1 MTSTLRRVRAAGVLA
16 LAALLAAVMIFL
28 AWAHA
33 VAQGERPATMAA
45 FGDERI
51 RIETVA
57 EGILM
62 TPEADAADVGV
73 IMIPGARV
81 DPYAYMDKLR
91 DVVAESGAPILIV
104 RPAINLAIADPR
116 DLGALVGDV
125 DAAESWVVAGHS
137 LGGTRA
143 CLVAAGAEES
153 GDDRLAGLLLL
164 GSYCANDLSST
175 DLPVLSIGAENDGL
189 STPEE
194 IAARA
199 DALPGSTRFVEI
211 PGANHAS
218 FGDYG
223 VQAGDGPVTADDDEV
238 RAVLT
243 TEISSLLR
251 GD

>member
-1 MTSTLRRVRAAGVLA
+1 MTSTLRRVRTVGVLA
-16 LAALLAAVMIFL
+16 LAALLAVVMIFL

-62 TPEADAADVGV
+62 TPETEAADVGV

-91 DVVAESGAPILIV
+91 DAVVESSAPILIV

-116 DLGALVGDV
+116 DLGALIGDV
-125 DAAESWVVAGHS
+125 DAAERWVVAGHS

-164 GSYCANDLSST
+164 GSYCANDLSAT
-175 DLPVLSIGAENDGL
+175 DLPVLSVGAENDGL

-199 DALPGSTRFVEI
+199 DALPASTRFVEI

-243 TEISSLLR
+243 AEISSLLR

>member
-1 MTSTLRRVRAAGVLA
+1 MRAALRRIRAAGFLA
-16 LAALLAAVMIFL
+16 LTALVAVLLVFL

-33 VAQGERPATMAA
+33 VAQGERPAAIAA
-45 FGDERI
+45 FDDERI

-57 EGILM
+57 EGFLM
-62 TPEADAADVGV
+62 TPATAAAEVGV

-91 DVVAESGAPILIV
+91 DVVAGGAPVLII
-104 RPAINLAIADPR
+104 RPAINLAIADQR
-116 DLGALVGDV
+116 DLDALIGGV
-125 DAAESWVVAGHS
+125 DAAERWVVAGHS

-143 CLVAAGAEES
+143 CLVAAGAERD

-175 DLPVLSIGAENDGL
+175 ALPALSISAENDGL
-189 STPEE
+189 STRED

-199 DALPGSTRFVEI
+199 DALPAGARLVEI

-223 VQAGDGPVTADDDEV
+223 VQAGDGPVTASDDEV
-238 RAVLT
+238 RTVLT
-243 TEISSLLR
+243 GEIARLLR
-251 GD
+251 GL